1 MIDRAA
7 LAARATW
14 AAYFGFKALPSS
26 LASGFGAAISV
37 IPRKKFKPTTWH
49 LRELFAALRPD
60 WAGDPA
66 LLEAAVGRAWAN
78 AARVYAEVPGCHR
91 LVERGHVTIANVER
105 LDEAIASWKPIILA
119 FVHTGNWEAT
129 GVSLANRYAP
139 ARRGLAIYD
148 PPRTAVNA
156 AIVQHERE
164 KMPADLIPLSPMVW
178 RHALARLREPGGTL
192 WIPVDEVAAGRV
204 TAPFFGRPPSLANNL
219 GKIARL
225 AMRTGAIVVPF
236 YGERHPHLRF
246 TTHILPTMTFAGDP
260 GDDAAVLAAVMEIEA
275 VLAPPIVRLIDQWYM
290 ALFFHDTATLP
301 KVAVAT

>member
-1 MIDRAA
+1 MNRAA
-7 LAARATW
+7 LLERATW
-14 AAYFGFKALPSS
+14 AGYYAFKALPSS
-26 LASGFGAAISV
+26 VASGFGAAVST
-37 IPRKKFKPTTWH
+37 IPRKKFKPTSRH
-49 LRELFAALRPD
+49 LGELFAALRPD

-66 LLEAAVGRAWAN
+66 LIDAAVGRAWAN

-91 LVERGHVTIANVER
+91 LVQRGRVRIENGER
-105 LDEAIASWKPIILA
+105 LDAAIDSWKPIILA

-129 GVSLANRYAP
+129 GIGLANRYAP
-139 ARRGLAIYD
+139 ARRGLAIFD

-156 AIVQHERE
+156 AIVQRERE

-225 AMRTGAIVVPF
+225 ALRTGAIVVPF
-236 YGERHPHLRF
+236 YGERHPGLRF

-260 GDDAAVLAAVMEIEA
+260 GDDAAVMAAAMAIEQA
-275 VLAPPIVRLIDQWYM
+275 LAPHIVRLIDQWYM
-290 ALFFHDTATLP
+290 ALFFHDTALLP
-301 KVAVAT
+301 RGGLAT